1 LATLHHHVTPTAQPL
16 RHRRPRLR
24 SFRRATLAAG
34 LIVGTLLATPTALA
48 APASVSDAQSA
59 HDAVAAEVTA
69 IEARVK
75 GAEETL
81 QRMTVEAEAASGA
94 ALAAK
99 AALDTAQAEAAATA
113 AELAAARGAVEQ
125 SQKQVSTLGRKAYM
139 GDNNDKFGDVA
150 LLLGAQGPAELLQQA
165 ATLDVLG
172 QQRTE
177 QLQQFQVAE
186 DRQAQADQAA
196 QAAVAERDQAART
209 AAEAEAAANAHL
221 AAAQGDFDAAAAEK
235 AALDAQ
241 LREAE
246 IRLLAVQGAQNPA
259 GAWAADQ
266 QAAAAAKSVS
276 VAGGAVA
283 PGSGQVTSC
292 YGTRWGTLHA
302 GIDIAAPIGTP
313 IYAPEGGVVVQAGPA
328 SGFGL
333 AVALQHSDGTIT
345 LYGHVNQFF
354 VSVGQAVST
363 GQQIAEIGNRGQST
377 GPHLHF
383 EVHTGGLYVNR
394 VNPVPWLTSRGI
406 SLGGGC

>member
-1 LATLHHHVTPTAQPL
+1 MATLHHDVPPAARPL
-16 RHRRPRLR
+16 RHRLR
-24 SFRRATLAAG
+24 SYRRTILAAG
-34 LIVGTLLATPTALA
+34 LVAGILLGTPTALA
-48 APASVSDAQSA
+48 APSTVSDAQSV
-59 HDAVAAEVTA
+59 HDAAAADVAA

-75 GAEETL
+75 DAQDNL

-94 ALAAK
+94 ALAAQ
-99 AALDTAQAEAAATA
+99 AALATAQAEAAATA
-113 AELAAARGAVEQ
+113 AELTAARAAVEQ
-125 SQKQVSTLGRKAYM
+125 SQKQVSTLGRRAYM
-139 GDNNDKFGDVA
+139 SSNHDTFGDVS

-177 QLQQFQVAE
+177 QLQQFKVAE

-196 QAAVAERDQAART
+196 QAAVAERDQLAHT
-209 AAEAEAAANAHL
+209 AAEAESAANTHL
-221 AAAQGDFDAAAAEK
+221 AAAQGDFDAASAEK
-235 AALDAQ
+235 ATLDAQ

-246 IRLLAVQGAQNPA
+246 IRLLALQGTQNAA

-266 QAAAAAKSVS
+266 QAAAAANAVS
-276 VAGGAVA
+276 ATGGAVA
-283 PGSGQVTSC
+283 PASGQVTSC
-292 YGTRWGTLHA
+292 YGMRWGTLHA
-302 GIDIAAPIGTP
+302 GVDIAGPIGTP
-313 IYAPEGGVVVQAGPA
+313 IYAPEAGVVVQAGPA

-394 VNPVPWLTSRGI
+394 VDPVPWLTARGI